1 MSSELISKEVIAK
14 ELKIS
19 KLLEETVRIGG
30 IFKMGYSEC
39 SILTN
44 DKWKQKACGVPKHCF
59 LLATVMDPKKM
70 PENEDDEEII
80 LLRVIGSA
88 DLPTEKDLI
97 NIRSDA
103 MREILTH
110 SGSEAIE
117 DPSTVLDVLT
127 KNEIQFSGIR
137 AKVIGTF
144 YEKIVEK
151 RRILKF
157 GSDIDNFYAVS
168 KYKVYKP
175 YGESL
180 SIIASYPEIT
190 EKEEKERQLADEE
203 KIEYHSNRVQIG
215 TVRYSSTERRSNKYA
230 EERNISVPVK
240 INIKDFI
247 SMKTAI
253 FGMTR
258 MGKSNTIKIISTAT
272 FKYSILNN
280 EEIGQ
285 LIFDTTGEY
294 TNVNPQDQTA
304 ISQISEDHVVI
315 FKYGIENETK
325 NLKSLNIN
333 FFQQNLIEEVWAIIE
348 SYVRDEAPSH
358 YLRRLSEVD
367 VIGPEDFNDNPSEYF
382 RARRRR
388 SALYATLIKAG
399 FKIPNNFHITI
410 RANAEVV
417 DALNETLAESD
428 QYTTDKGKIVLN
440 KTNIIRWWDRI
451 TELWRQDNNSVTGG
465 DSPWVDEQLATI
477 LEIYGRQRGR
487 IGYTILEPLRKY
499 HSPNITV
506 DYMDIVIKELKKGK
520 IVIVDLS
527 FGNETVLQFC
537 TERIIHG
544 IIRMASRR
552 FRRNK
557 KAIKIQIFIEEA
569 HRLFNRNR
577 FEKPDPN
584 DPYVRLAKEA
594 AKYKIGL
601 VYATQEITS
610 VDSQVLA
617 NTSNWMVTHLNNRKE
632 IKELSKFYDFKDF
645 DKQIINAED
654 VGFARIKTKSGRF
667 IIPVQIDLFDKD
679 RVDDAKR
686 LVQSLSTQES
696 D

>member
-1 MSSELISKEVIAK
+1 
-14 ELKIS
+14 
-19 KLLEETVRIGG
+19 
-30 IFKMGYSEC
+30 
-39 SILTN
+39 
-44 DKWKQKACGVPKHCF
+44 
-59 LLATVMDPKKM
+59 MDPKKM

-180 SIIASYPEIT
+180 SIIASYPEII